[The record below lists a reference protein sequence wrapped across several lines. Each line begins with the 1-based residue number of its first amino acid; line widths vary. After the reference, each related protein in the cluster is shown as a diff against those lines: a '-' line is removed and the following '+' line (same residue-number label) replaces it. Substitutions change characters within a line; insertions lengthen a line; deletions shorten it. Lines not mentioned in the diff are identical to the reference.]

1 VVNKTLTIHI
11 PMKVSPRITKY
22 QAGGA
27 APGGDPSQGAPGGA
41 PAGGDPSQGG
51 SQDPS
56 QGQDPVSQL
65 VQLAQQAL
73 QGQDCQAAMAV
84 CDGLLSLIQQQGGQ
98 GDPSQGGGA
107 PPEGGA
113 PAGEQ
118 GPPSGPPSQR
128 NGGVLRGRP
137 VFRKG
142 GLLVRRTY

>member
-1 VVNKTLTIHI
+1 
-11 PMKVSPRITKY
+11 MKVSQRITKY

-27 APGGDPSQGAPGGA
+27 APGGDPSQGGAPSGA

-51 SQDPS
+51 GQDPS

-98 GDPSQGGGA
+98 GGDPSQGGGA
-107 PPEGGA
+107 PPAGGAPGGDQGGA
-113 PAGEQ
+113 PAG
-118 GPPSGPPSQR
+118 GPPSQR
-128 NGGVLRGRP
+128 NGGVIGQPVYRAGGR
-137 VFRKG
+137 
-142 GLLVRRTY
+142 LVRRTY